1 MIHIT
6 CIQHL
11 HSSSS
16 LLPCLPQ
23 ELLREELAELLKLS
37 GTSFKVE
44 LVMRLLGL
52 SHVRDT
58 MIGSAMVSVFVGAV
72 AWEMKSCLQYAG
84 YYIDECALQAV
95 DRHFSSRNPHLHA
108 MAAV

>member
-1 MIHIT
+1 MHDT
-6 CIQHL
+6 WVVHDTEHL
-11 HSSSS
+11 FHSAGVCLTS
-16 LLPCLPQ
+16 LLPCPSQ

-58 MIGSAMVSVFVGAV
+58 MIGSAMVSLWG
-72 AWEMKSCLQYAG
+72 SG
-84 YYIDECALQAV
+84 
-95 DRHFSSRNPHLHA
+95 
-108 MAAV
+108 